1 MYRVNSHMPMHRILP
16 PDHANYWHELDDK
29 RKEEKEKGNEKPYLY
44 LADPF
49 EARNV
54 LAKIKNEKV
63 AEHEK
68 KMEAKQKRVDNL
80 PKLHISP
87 DLRQKI
93 EDLIRENKLDI
104 SEFSTGKPSVKFN
117 NNNKLY
123 NKY

>member
-1 MYRVNSHMPMHRILP
+1 MPMHRILP

-29 RKEEKEKGNEKPYLY
+29 RKEERDKGNEKPYLY

-54 LAKIKNEKV
+54 LEKIKNEKV

-68 KMEAKQKRVDNL
+68 RKEEREKRRDNL

-87 DLRQKI
+87 DLRQRI
-93 EDLIRENKLDI
+93 EDLIRDNKLDI
-104 SEFSTGKPSVKFN
+104 SDFATGKSLVNFLIINNNIKFN
-117 NNNKLY
+117 P
-123 NKY
+123 